1 MRFTHV
7 NNDMK
12 KLTPALPTYIN
23 NPNSVTQNPDSFGYD
38 PHEIE
43 LIIQL
48 VDLMCL
54 GLEDSKLPVS

>member
-1 MRFTHV
+1 
-7 NNDMK
+7 MK

-38 PHEIE
+38 PHEID

-54 GLEDSKLPVS
+54 GLEDNNLPVS